1 MSVGLLI
8 LLAVLVVALVVGLG
22 LSWGTGDDRI
32 QKLRERLD
40 LVQQAEKREAR
51 ASLTLLRDDLL
62 SEVPALQRWLSQ
74 AGTGVRLKRWLGQA
88 AVPMR
93 PGKFLLL
100 CAGCGLIS
108 ATLMLLL
115 RQPLLALLGLG
126 IGAMLPCGWVRRRR
140 QARLTQFQN
149 QFPEAIDL
157 LVRASRA
164 GHPPAA
170 ALELI
175 ATEMPD
181 PVAGEFRQVFDQQRF
196 GLPLRDCLLNLGERV
211 PLVDVQIFAIAIII
225 QRESGGNLAEIL
237 DKLAGLIR
245 ERVKL
250 QRQIRTHTA
259 QGRMTTWV
267 LMALAPI
274 MLVVMFA
281 LARNFVLP
289 MFTDPV
295 GRGLLI
301 LGAVLQVAGLF
312 LLKRVVQIRV

>member
-1 MSVGLLI
+1 LAAGGLLPC
-8 LLAVLVVALVVGLG
+8 AWVR
-22 LSWGTGDDRI
+22 SRR
-32 QKLRERLD
+32 QKR
-40 LVQQAEKREAR
+40 
-51 ASLTLLRDDLL
+51 LTL
-62 SEVPALQRWLSQ
+62 
-74 AGTGVRLKRWLGQA
+74 
-88 AVPMR
+88 
-93 PGKFLLL
+93 
-100 CAGCGLIS
+100 
-108 ATLMLLL
+108 
-115 RQPLLALLGLG
+115 
-126 IGAMLPCGWVRRRR
+126 
-140 QARLTQFQN
+140 FQN

-157 LVRASRA
+157 LTRASRA

-175 ATEMPD
+175 ATEMPE

-211 PLVDVQIFAIAIII
+211 PLVDVRLFAIAIII

-250 QRQIRTHTA
+250 QRQVRTHTA

-274 MLVVMFA
+274 LLVVMFA

-295 GRGLLI
+295 GRALLS
-301 LGAVLQVAGLF
+301 LGAVLQVAGLL
-312 LLKRVVQIRV
+312 LLKRVVRIQV